1 MKIKKVETFIADG
14 GFRPWTI
21 VRMETD
27 DGIVGWGDCTDWGGS
42 GPVAATVAALAPYV
56 IGEDP
61 RDTDYLWEKL
71 STRNARHLTG
81 IAHKAMAGI
90 DIAAWDIKGKY
101 YGEPV
106 WKLLGGKFRDELPL
120 YWTHFATS
128 RTLFPD
134 VVEKKKPENREDLL
148 ALCREARE
156 GGFAGVKTNV
166 DVMRVLGYDPFPL
179 EPVFRYDRERE
190 LLEGFDA
197 LLATLREGLG
207 DRVGIAVDV
216 AFGYKLG
223 AAKKLA
229 RVMEGYKPM
238 WLECETHNAEALREV
253 RRSSDTPVC
262 IGESLFGVRQYLPFF
277 RNFAVDVVMP
287 DVAWNGFTET
297 KRIAQAAALFD
308 VTVAP
313 HNCHSPVTSLACAQL
328 CANLPNF
335 YLLEFDC
342 DDVPWRD
349 DVLETP
355 LEIRNGRLILPEGP
369 GLGIDVN
376 EKELRK
382 HPAKEY
388 TTR

>member
-1 MKIKKVETFIADG
+1 MKIGKIETFIADG

-21 VRMETD
+21 VRVETS
-27 DGIVGWGDCTDWGGS
+27 DGIVGWGDATDWGGS
-42 GPVAATVAALAPYV
+42 GPVAAAIEALAPYV

-61 RDTDYLWEKL
+61 LDTDAVWEKL
-71 STRNARHLTG
+71 SSRNARHLTG

-90 DIAAWDIKGKY
+90 DIALWDIRGKY
-101 YGEPV
+101 WNAPV

-120 YWTHFATS
+120 YWTHFGWS

-134 VVEKKKPENREDLL
+134 VVRKKRPENREDLL
-148 ALCREARE
+148 ELCALARE
-156 GGFAGVKTNV
+156 EGFAGVKTNA
-166 DVMRVLGYDPFPL
+166 DVMRALGYGPFPL
-179 EPVFRYDRERE
+179 EPVFEYDRERE
-190 LLEGFDA
+190 FLEGFDR

-207 DRVGIAVDV
+207 SRIGIAVDV
-216 AFGYKLG
+216 AFGLKLG
-223 AAKKLA
+223 AAKRLA
-229 RVMEGYKPM
+229 KVMEPYGPM
-238 WLECETHNAEALREV
+238 WLECETRNAEALREV
-253 RRSSDTPVC
+253 RHSSATPVC

-277 RNFAVDVVMP
+277 QNFALDVVMP
-287 DVAWNGFTET
+287 DVAWNGITET
-297 KRIAQAAALFD
+297 KRIAEAAALYD
-308 VTVAP
+308 IPVAP

-335 YLLEFDC
+335 YLLEFDV

-349 DVLETP
+349 EILEKP
-355 LEIRNGRLILPEGP
+355 LEIRHGRLAIPDGP
-369 GLGIDVN
+369 GLGIDVD